1 LLFYGDAH
9 LGETALRYKEAWPGL
24 AYVGQIPPG
33 RLDRFIHWLN
43 PLNSVER
50 VMIYR
55 VDPEVACAAIN

>member
-1 LLFYGDAH
+1 
-9 LGETALRYKEAWPGL
+9 L